1 MLETYI
7 ARDIVDTEPSDG
19 DILKMLLGP
28 TRKDFDDDDDD
39 SNDNDVAS
47 NQPLELEA
55 GNGHLRSPSN
65 GYI

>member
-1 MLETYI
+1 
-7 ARDIVDTEPSDG
+7 
-19 DILKMLLGP
+19 MLLGP
-28 TRKDFDDDDDD
+28 TRKDFDDDDDDD

-55 GNGHLRSPSN
+55 GNGYLRSPSN